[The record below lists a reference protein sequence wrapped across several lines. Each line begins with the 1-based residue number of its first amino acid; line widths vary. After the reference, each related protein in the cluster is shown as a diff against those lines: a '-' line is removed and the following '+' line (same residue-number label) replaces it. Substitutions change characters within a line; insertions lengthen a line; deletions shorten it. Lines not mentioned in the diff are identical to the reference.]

1 VSQTTV
7 IRAGEHDGLGTHLG
21 RLVRHRDLL
30 LLLTQ
35 KDLKAKYKSTFLGF
49 LWSMLNPLLLML
61 VYAAVF
67 SVVVRFQM
75 PRYPVFLLAGVLPWN
90 AFIISIST
98 ASLTI
103 VGNGYLIRRVNF
115 PREYLPL
122 ASVLSGAVNLCLS
135 LVLLFVFAL
144 AFRQPL
150 GAPLLALPLL
160 IVLQTVFTTGLG
172 FFLAALV
179 VYFRDLENLIQIGLA
194 VTFFVT
200 PIIYPFQA
208 VRDAPVAWVL
218 TINPMG
224 WLITGYQ
231 RIWHDNQWPEAP
243 PLIAFAALALL
254 ALGTGWALFK
264 ALEGRFPEEVG

>member
-1 VSQTTV
+1 M
-7 IRAGEHDGLGTHLG
+7 RAGEPERMGAHLR

-98 ASLTI
+98 ASLSI
-103 VGNGYLIRRVNF
+103 VGNGYLIRRVTF

-122 ASVLSGAVNLCLS
+122 ASVLSGVVNLCLS
-135 LVLLFVFAL
+135 LGLLFVFAL

-160 IVLQTVFTTGLG
+160 ILLQAVFTAGLS

-194 VTFFVT
+194 VMFFVT

-208 VRDAPVAWVL
+208 VKNTPVSWVL
-218 TINPMG
+218 AINPMG
-224 WLITGYQ
+224 WLITDYQ
-231 RIWHDNQWPEAP
+231 GIWHDNQWPDVP
-243 PLIAFAALALL
+243 LLIAFAALALL
-254 ALGTGWALFK
+254 ALGAGWALFK